1 MATLQHN
8 ITSIVTTELLA
19 KGDNVSNIKAITFS
33 NQHASTTAKIDLF
46 LYDVVNNKSFYILKR
61 VELPKETTLAL
72 RPEDNIIFD
81 NSINGFSLRV
91 KIDDGAGSPGA
102 VPVDIIISR

>member
-1 MATLQHN
+1 MATLRHN
-8 ITSIVTTELLA
+8 ITSITTTELLA
-19 KGDNVSNIKAITFS
+19 KGDNISNAKSITFS

-61 VELPKETTLAL
+61 INLPKETTLVL
-72 RPEDNIIFD
+72 GPEDNITFD
-81 NSINGFSLRV
+81 NSINGFSLRT

-102 VPVDIIISR
+102 VSVDIIIKR